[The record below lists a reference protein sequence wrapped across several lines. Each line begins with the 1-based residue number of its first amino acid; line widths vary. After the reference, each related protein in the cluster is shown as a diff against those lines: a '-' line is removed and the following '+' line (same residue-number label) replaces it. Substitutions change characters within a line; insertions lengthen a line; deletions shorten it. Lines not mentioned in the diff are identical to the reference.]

1 MIRKSYKSKEK
12 DIQIN
17 ILPMIDII
25 FVILSFF
32 IISSLYLVKLESI
45 PLDLPKAETSKNEL
59 NDPIIVSMDIEGK
72 IYINENYTDKKSLE
86 FDLKKLI
93 SKQDKNFILIR
104 ADKEIRYGEFIYV
117 LDILRK
123 YKNLKIAVST
133 EPNQSS
139 F

>member
-1 MIRKSYKSKEK
+1 MIRKSYKSNEK

-93 SKQDKNFILIR
+93 SKKDKNFILIR

-133 EPNQSS
+133 EPN
-139 F
+139 

>member
-1 MIRKSYKSKEK
+1 MIRKSYKSNEK

-45 PLDLPKAETSKNEL
+45 PLDLPNAETSKNEL

-72 IYINENYTDKKSLE
+72 IYINKNYSNKKSFE
-86 FDLKKLI
+86 VDLKKLI
-93 SKQDKNFILIR
+93 SKKDKNFILIR

-133 EPNQSS
+133 EPK
-139 F
+139 

>member
-1 MIRKSYKSKEK
+1 MIRKSYKSYEK

-45 PLDLPKAETSKNEL
+45 PLNLPKAETSKNEL

-72 IYINENYTDKKSLE
+72 IYINKNYSNKKSFE
-86 FDLKKLI
+86 VDLKKLI
-93 SKQDKNFILIR
+93 SKKDKNFILIR

-123 YKNLKIAVST
+123 YKNLRIAVST
-133 EPNQSS
+133 ESN
-139 F
+139 

>member
-1 MIRKSYKSKEK
+1 MIRKSYKSNEK

-45 PLDLPKAETSKNEL
+45 PLDLPKAENSKNEL
-59 NDPIIVSMDIEGK
+59 NDSIIISMDIEGK
-72 IYINENYTDKKSLE
+72 IYINKNYSDKKSFE
-86 FDLKKLI
+86 FDFKKLL
-93 SKQDKNFILIR
+93 SKQDKNFVLIR

-123 YKNLKIAVST
+123 YKNLRIAVST
-133 EPNQSS
+133 ESN
-139 F
+139 

>member
-32 IISSLYLVKLESI
+32 IISSLYLVRLESI

-93 SKQDKNFILIR
+93 SKKDKNFILIR

-133 EPNQSS
+133 EPK
-139 F
+139 

>member
-1 MIRKSYKSKEK
+1 MIRKSYKSNEK

-45 PLDLPKAETSKNEL
+45 PLDLPRAETSKNEL

-93 SKQDKNFILIR
+93 LKQDKNFILIR

-133 EPNQSS
+133 EPN
-139 F
+139 

>member
-72 IYINENYTDKKSLE
+72 IYINKNYSDKKSFE
-86 FDLKKLI
+86 VDLKKLI
-93 SKQDKNFILIR
+93 SKKDKNFILIR

-123 YKNLKIAVST
+123 YKNLRIAVST
-133 EPNQSS
+133 ESN
-139 F
+139 